1 MENAPMPTLDRIAA
15 LNRLLQIH
23 YRSLP
28 MYLSSARPWVPR
40 GHEKAAETL
49 ELIAQDQKRMID
61 KISTALLDAGADI
74 ELGEFP
80 MTYTDLHDLS
90 VDYVLGELVE
100 AHRHDVAAIEQCVVE
115 LGGDPLAQ
123 EALGAAKGHLESLD
137 DAVAET
143 AAR

>member
-1 MENAPMPTLDRIAA
+1 MPKLDRAA
-15 LNRLLQIH
+15 TLNRLLQIH

-40 GHEKAAETL
+40 GHEKAAEAL
-49 ELIAQDQKRMID
+49 QLVVEDQKRTVE
-61 KISTALLDAGADI
+61 KISNELLDIGADI
-74 ELGEFP
+74 DPGEFP

-90 VDYVLGELVE
+90 VDYMLGELVE
-100 AHRHDVAAIEQCVVE
+100 SQRRDVAAIEQCVAE

-123 EALGAAKGHLESLD
+123 EALGAAKGHLETLEE
-137 DAVAET
+137 AVAET

>member
-1 MENAPMPTLDRIAA
+1 MPKLDRVAT

-28 MYLSSARPWVPR
+28 MYLSSARPWVPH
-40 GHEKAAETL
+40 GHEKAAAALDLIVADQTRMVENISN
-49 ELIAQDQKRMID
+49 ELLNVGGDID
-61 KISTALLDAGADI
+61 
-74 ELGEFP
+74 LGEFP

-100 AHRHDVAAIEQCVVE
+100 AQRRDVAAIEECVAE

-123 EALGAAKGHLESLD
+123 EALGAAKGHLESLEE
-137 DAVAET
+137 AIAGT
-143 AAR
+143 AAC

>member
-1 MENAPMPTLDRIAA
+1 MPKLDRTAT

-49 ELIAQDQKRMID
+49 DLIVEDQKRMVE
-61 KISTALLDAGADI
+61 KISDELLSAGADI
-74 ELGEFP
+74 DTGEFP
-80 MTYTDLHDLS
+80 MVYTDLHDLS
-90 VDYVLGELVE
+90 VDYLLTELVE
-100 AHRHDVAAIEQCVVE
+100 SQRNDVAAIEDCVVG

-123 EALGAAKGHLESLD
+123 EALGAAKGHLESLEE
-137 DAVAET
+137 AVADV
-143 AAR
+143 AAHP